1 MTVKRLIDVLQ
12 KCNENWEVYFQTEIP
27 KYAQVDGITRPV
39 EEVYEM
45 SISPIDSEKAVDFR
59 VVLREG
65 EDE

>member
-1 MTVKRLIDVLQ
+1 
-12 KCNENWEVYFQTEIP
+12 VYFQTEIP